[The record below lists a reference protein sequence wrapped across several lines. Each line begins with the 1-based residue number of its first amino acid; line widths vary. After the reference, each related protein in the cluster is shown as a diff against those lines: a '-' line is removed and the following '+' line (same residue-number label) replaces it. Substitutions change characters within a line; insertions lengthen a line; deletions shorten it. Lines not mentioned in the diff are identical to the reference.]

1 MATNRREHKSQ
12 RFFYALILGLLMA
25 YGTLKAVHIAVAMD
39 AYEGQVLSVDTK
51 GAAK

>member
-12 RFFYALILGLLMA
+12 RFFYALILLLLLA

-39 AYEGQVLSVDTK
+39 AYEGQVLNGNTE